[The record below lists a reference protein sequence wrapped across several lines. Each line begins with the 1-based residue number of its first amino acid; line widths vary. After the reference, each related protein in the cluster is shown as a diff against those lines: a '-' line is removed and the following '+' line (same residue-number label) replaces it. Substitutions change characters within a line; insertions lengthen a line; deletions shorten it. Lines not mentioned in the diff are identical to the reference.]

1 MSTVLTSASSLAFID
16 SITFDPFLRGFLSVM
31 VGVVVLFGSVYL
43 LLATNSGP
51 RLGMLLAMTGLF
63 GWFVTMG
70 VIWWIYGIGW
80 IGNDAVWEFDEV
92 VIGDL
97 EAAATED
104 LRELPSLGDNP
115 ELEDLAEA
123 AVSVPGYDGPQPETV
138 ADTLNLNGW
147 SYLPTS
153 NRARGDAEAQANA
166 FLTSGENDLLT
177 TAEFGDAFSST
188 AGYKVVAAFR
198 KGGKPVRANDSVV
211 ERVTNRITNTLRV
224 VHPIHY
230 AAVMVQPVEESVTLT
245 GEAPAFPV
253 PDADE
258 PVVTVLLT
266 RNLGFKRL
274 RPAIFTIFSAI
285 IFGILAN
292 MLHRRDK
299 FEMEQR
305 ARAEEEAKEEIAAA
319 KKAAKDPGSAE
330 ADQKELTGAS
340 T

>member
-1 MSTVLTSASSLAFID
+1 MTSVLTNASALAFID

-51 RLGMLLAMTGLF
+51 RLGMLLALAGLF
-63 GWFVTMG
+63 GWFFIMG

-80 IGNDAVWEFDEV
+80 IGNDSVWETNEV
-92 VIGDL
+92 VIG
-97 EAAATED
+97 
-104 LRELPSLGDNP
+104 
-115 ELEDLAEA
+115 ELEGSANENLRQLPDLDENPDLLELSVEV
-123 AVSVPGYDGPQPETV
+123 VSTPGYDGPLPETI
-138 ADTLNLNGW
+138 ADNLDLGDW
-147 SYLPTS
+147 RYLPTS
-153 NRARGDAEAQANA
+153 NRARGDAEAVANA
-166 FLTSGENDLLT
+166 ALTSGENDLLT
-177 TAEFGDAFSST
+177 AESFNGAFDST
-188 AGYKVVAAFR
+188 DGYKVLGAFER
-198 KGGKPVRANDSVV
+198 GGKPKRANDSVI

-224 VHPIHY
+224 THPTKN
-230 AAVMVQPVEESVTLT
+230 AAIMVQPVAQTITPV
-245 GEAPAFPV
+245 GEAPDFPV
-253 PDADE
+253 PNAEE

-274 RPAIFTIFSAI
+274 RPAIFTIFSGI

-305 ARAEEEAKEEIAAA
+305 ARAEAEAEEEIKLAKAGG
-319 KKAAKDPGSAE
+319 KKAVTE
-330 ADQKELTGAS
+330 AKELTGAS